1 MIQAFTNFFHNF
13 FQMQITFAVLFS
25 LLYILV
31 RAAIKLQEKSIS
43 FTAQYRVLKI
53 LPLFVLLSMGLGIF
67 LRPALSD
74 LSQAFYTN
82 DTNIFKNFALFNKF
96 AVFDEFAIVNAF
108 TAFNES
114 AAVNKL
120 AAFSESIAFNKF
132 ALFNEST
139 NVLLSQ
145 LHNFC
150 TAIYCLVLLILLTRL
165 RLQFRN
171 FRKVLI
177 QKELLD
183 SPAFLIDLMEKEKEK
198 WNMSINVRICRCH
211 TMLSPFTFG
220 IRKPVIVIPASACSS
235 SSAEGQTANNLAMLI
250 SHELVHCLRKDMLI
264 KAAVGLLR
272 AFQWFN
278 PLIYA
283 YSRQTELACELS
295 CDELVTKAFSFD
307 ERKQYAEWILH
318 YAKAQNGIRA
328 QKNPAFSLQLS
339 NLKLV
344 KKRLNHILH
353 PASCKPGLGGKLIIA
368 CAFLL
373 TVWGTVFMYGAV
385 SNQPADFPL
394 SLVTRTQSRYKL
406 IKVNYPDG
414 QEKEQYEYEE
424 YQDGFWWRGT
434 LNAQSNR
441 KTSVGLTEVTF
452 SGKIDK
458 CVP

>member
-1 MIQAFTNFFHNF
+1 MMQAFTNFFH
-13 FQMQITFAVLFS
+13 MQIAFAVLFS

-43 FTAQYRVLKI
+43 FTAQYQVLKI
-53 LPLFVLLSMGLGIF
+53 LPLFVLLSMGLGML

-74 LSQAFYTN
+74 LSQTFYINGTN
-82 DTNIFKNFALFNKF
+82 LFKNFALFNKF
-96 AVFDEFAIVNAF
+96 AVFDEF
-108 TAFNES
+108 

-132 ALFNEST
+132 PLFNESAAFP
-139 NVLLSQ
+139 VSL

-150 TAIYCLVLLILLTRL
+150 AAIYCLVLLILLTRL
-165 RLQFRN
+165 GLQFRN

-183 SPAFLIDLMEKEKEK
+183 SPAFLTDLMKKEKAK

-211 TMLSPFTFG
+211 TMVSPFTFG
-220 IRKPVIVIPASACSS
+220 IRKPVIVIPANACSS
-235 SSAEGQTANNLAMLI
+235 SSAEGQTPNDLAMLI
-250 SHELVHCLRKDMLI
+250 SHELLHCLRKDMLI
-264 KAAVGLLR
+264 KTAVGLLR

-318 YAKAQNGIRA
+318 YAKAQNRIRA

-394 SLVTRTQSRYKL
+394 SLVTRTQSRDKL

-424 YQDGFWWRGT
+424 YQDGFW
-434 LNAQSNR
+434 
-441 KTSVGLTEVTF
+441 
-452 SGKIDK
+452 
-458 CVP
+458 